1 MATQMGKALLKWL
14 STFKV
19 GNASQVEFKSWNEVT
34 DGVAMAKALHRIDST
49 HFNAGKNI
57 FNSYLCGS
65 H

>member
-1 MATQMGKALLKWL
+1 MATQMAKALLKWL

-49 HFNAGKNI
+49 HFNIGK
-57 FNSYLCGS
+57 G
-65 H
+65 

>member
-1 MATQMGKALLKWL
+1 MTTQMAKALLKWL

-57 FNSYLCGS
+57 FNSYLCDS